1 MPRISE
7 RVGGISESAT
17 LAMDRR
23 AKELRQRGESVIS
36 FAAGE
41 PDFPTPAAVVEVA
54 VAACSDPRMHH
65 YTPAAGLPELRQAV
79 ADSVNRLTGES
90 LAAANVLVTSGTKQ
104 AVAHAFATVLNPG
117 DEVLIASPYW
127 VTFPE
132 AVTLAGGVPVAVP
145 TDDSRAF
152 RVSVDDLERHRGPR
166 TKALLFV
173 SPANPTG
180 TVYPE
185 ARMREI
191 GDWVEEHG
199 LFVVSDEIYQNFT
212 YGEARFRSMPQVVP
226 AIAEQTIRLGGVSK
240 SYAMT
245 GWRVGWMVASP
256 QIIAAAGN
264 LQSHVCGNIANVSQR
279 AAVAALQL
287 GDSAMAPMRE
297 AFTRRRGLILN
308 WLAQLQGFECPGP
321 EGAFYVFPSVQ
332 GLIGRQVAGQRIESS
347 SHLAGV
353 LLDQARVAVVPGEA
367 FGAPGYLRLSYALAD
382 ADLDEGMARIGRVL
396 ALG

>member
-396 ALG
+396 A